1 MKTIVLLGFFLSM
14 TVLITEGIDIPG
26 LPIDP
31 IKLVC
36 QDVEALIAT
45 LFDLFK
51 DLLPDIDD
59 LKGLIEGVV
68 KDVCEKNP
76 EATICNVTSSLL
88 YTLKLENLQQTIPLP
103 LVSACSLPVLSETT
117 ATFATFEEK

>member
-1 MKTIVLLGFFLSM
+1 MEFFLLK
-14 TVLITEGIDIPG
+14 TLA
-26 LPIDP
+26 

-68 KDVCEKNP
+68 K
-76 EATICNVTSSLL
+76 ATICNVTSSLL
-88 YTLKLENLQQTIPLP
+88 GTLKLGNVQQTIPLP
-103 LVSACSLPVLSETT
+103 LVSGKLR
-117 ATFATFEEK
+117 FN